1 MNSSI
6 ADARRRIGLAWPLDN
21 EVWTIA
27 LLLPWE
33 GSTCHPQTGLLE
45 FKTGKMV
52 ASFETC
58 LPIPAVSEFIS
69 ESAPGIR
76 SNRRKLSSTGTYLG
90 DVPRFLSGEFLSS
103 EARLGNQAHWT
114 PLVALATLRV

>member
-76 SNRRKLSSTGTYLG
+76 SNRRNCLAR
-90 DVPRFLSGEFLSS
+90 VPIW
-103 EARLGNQAHWT
+103 AMC
-114 PLVALATLRV
+114 LAFSLANS